1 MNKCIISAI
10 VMFVMA
16 FVLSYF
22 VHGVLLYS
30 DYMQMQSWMRPQAE
44 VQSLMAYM
52 ILAQA
57 LFGIAFAWIY
67 VQGRDGKPWL
77 GQGVRFGIAVADAQ
91 RELERPPRVGQ
102 RQRAVDVRLT
112 RGGDAEELGAQRR
125 VAVRLGDRAQILDRF
140 VCVVVGGQARERV
153 DVHAADGQRSRG
165 RDGRRIVGHSR
176 WRKRLRRRRERFR
189 GRA

>member
-44 VQSLMAYM
+44 VQSLMDYM

-77 GQGVRFGIAVADAQ
+77 GQGVRFGIAVAALAIAPTYLIYHVVTPVPLIVAIKQIVYDTI
-91 RELERPPRVGQ
+91 RVVLMG
-102 RQRAVDVRLT
+102 AV
-112 RGGDAEELGAQRR
+112 
-125 VAVRLGDRAQILDRF
+125 VAWIN
-140 VCVVVGGQARERV
+140 
-153 DVHAADGQRSRG
+153 RS
-165 RDGRRIVGHSR
+165 
-176 WRKRLRRRRERFR
+176 
-189 GRA
+189 

>member
-1 MNKCIISAI
+1 MVMNKCIISAI

-77 GQGVRFGIAVADAQ
+77 GQGVRFGIAVAALAVAPTYLIYHVVTPVPLVVAIKQIVYDTI
-91 RELERPPRVGQ
+91 RVVLMG
-102 RQRAVDVRLT
+102 AV
-112 RGGDAEELGAQRR
+112 
-125 VAVRLGDRAQILDRF
+125 VAWINRN
-140 VCVVVGGQARERV
+140 
-153 DVHAADGQRSRG
+153 
-165 RDGRRIVGHSR
+165 
-176 WRKRLRRRRERFR
+176 
-189 GRA
+189 